1 MVHNV
6 VRPLAGL
13 VSLLLGVAIVVV
25 AMIMFRGGFTD
36 TVRVTVLSQRAGLVM
51 NPDADVKMRG
61 VTVGKVESIDERSD
75 GLAEI
80 TLAINSG
87 ELRMIPSNISVDIA
101 STTVFGAKYV
111 QFIPPDRPETKTL
124 AAGQVLDAQRVTVE
138 INTVFEQ
145 LTTVLGQIEP
155 EKLNETLGAIA
166 AATNGRG
173 AQLGQTLGNLE
184 HFLATLEP
192 TLPALRND
200 LALAPP
206 VAEAYAN
213 AAPDLVVTAGNA
225 AGISR
230 TIVDEQKNLD
240 AMLVG
245 LIGLADTGN
254 RVLDANGPALV
265 RTMDLL
271 VPTTSL
277 TAEYHE
283 ALHCS
288 LAGFGWLSTSPGVD
302 VPGLGLSA
310 GFLWGTES
318 YTYPNSLPKVAASG
332 GSQCSML
339 PVGYEQK
346 PPFVVADT
354 GANPFEKSTP
364 GLKLN
369 VDTLP
374 QALFGPASAPAPA
387 TGGTR

>member
-1 MVHNV
+1 M

-13 VSLLLGVAIVVV
+13 VSILLGITIVVV

-80 TLAINSG
+80 TLAINRG
-87 ELRMIPSNISVDIA
+87 ELTMIPSNISVDIA

-111 QFIPPDRPETKTL
+111 QFIPPDRPDTRTL

-145 LTTVLGQIEP
+145 LTTVLAQIEP

-184 HFLATLEP
+184 QFLATLEP
-192 TLPALRND
+192 SLPALRND

-206 VAEAYAN
+206 VADAYAN
-213 AAPDLVVTAGNA
+213 AAPALVVTAGNA
-225 AGISR
+225 AEISR
-230 TIVDEQKNLD
+230 TVVAEQDNLD

-254 RVLDANGPALV
+254 RVLANNGPALA
-265 RTMDLL
+265 RTLDLL
-271 VPTTSL
+271 VPTTNL
-277 TAEYHE
+277 TNEYHE
-283 ALHCS
+283 ALNCA
-288 LAGFGWLSTSPGVD
+288 LGGFAWLSSSPGVD

-318 YTYPNSLPKVAASG
+318 YTYPNSLPKVAATG
-332 GSQCSML
+332 GPQCSVL
-339 PVGYEQK
+339 PVQYQTR

-354 GANPFEKSTP
+354 GANPFEKGTP
-364 GLKLN
+364 GVKLN

-374 QALFGPASAPAPA
+374 QALFGPASGPAPDA
-387 TGGTR
+387 GPR